1 MPYPLMFRDLNTE
14 AYLWYTITS
23 PEFVDQSLVGLKKF
37 IAFQDEL
44 TEKHTIGQRFGP
56 ALYLSRVLAELLD
69 TYPNARALLVQG
81 EFEAMLEWGT
91 KLGDIGRELTESAR
105 WMDMDEFLRLREIH
119 NETFRPVAAFNA
131 ATEITRVFSDIDFTG
146 GQRHWS
152 EIPEDMSY
160 RGANILR
167 KLQTSPEL
175 FNTLETVPEYHPD
188 TSVTCHTG
196 LIVPCTG
203 VWVPAGGMGTT
214 ALAFARQGQVM
225 QPMYPVTHVDE
236 NRYEYTQAVETDWYL
251 LRPTGR
257 KVPLASAEAPVSLFV
272 YAGEPCPR
280 AGYWLTHAKH
290 DSRRLFELGEVFP
303 AIPSDVTQGLTLWQ
317 WDDVP
322 SGNAAV
328 LTEEQRAAVAVPVEP
343 SHEAESLQ
351 LAPRAGLWLQ
361 TEHPEVRCRVAEGE
375 PLPLIDGLSV
385 HWQWAEQPPP
395 GMRAT
400 SGQPCPYPGI
410 WYCEDLPTGP
420 HAFLHGVPLPQV
432 QGRDVTW
439 FLVRTQ

>member
-119 NETFRPVAAFNA
+119 NETFRPVATFNA

-225 QPMYPVTHVDE
+225 QPMYPVTHENE

-257 KVPLASAEAPVSLFV
+257 KVPLASAEARVSV
-272 YAGEPCPR
+272 
-280 AGYWLTHAKH
+280 
-290 DSRRLFELGEVFP
+290 RLCG
-303 AIPSDVTQGLTLWQ
+303 
-317 WDDVP
+317 
-322 SGNAAV
+322 
-328 LTEEQRAAVAVPVEP
+328 
-343 SHEAESLQ
+343 
-351 LAPRAGLWLQ
+351 
-361 TEHPEVRCRVAEGE
+361 
-375 PLPLIDGLSV
+375 
-385 HWQWAEQPPP
+385 
-395 GMRAT
+395 
-400 SGQPCPYPGI
+400 
-410 WYCEDLPTGP
+410 
-420 HAFLHGVPLPQV
+420 
-432 QGRDVTW
+432 
-439 FLVRTQ
+439 